1 MRLLPEPCV
10 TTVLASLHRD
20 AVDFLET
27 GHTALHLLETRAP
40 QIPHAFLGS
49 LRANLRRAPQ
59 GENDAHDRLRDR
71 QHLIDAHPALVAVG
85 AVGTSL
91 GREDLHSGGEI
102 GLGEALLEQGL
113 PRDLQWLLAVT
124 ARSEEHTSELQSPDH
139 LVCRLLLEK
148 KKEQQFNLQTD
159 TIC

>member
-1 MRLLPEPCV
+1 LQLLPEPCV

-59 GENDAHDRLRDR
+59 GENDSHDRLRHR
-71 QHLIDAHPALVAVG
+71 QDLVNAHPALVAVG
-85 AVGTSL
+85 AVGASL
-91 GREDLHSGGEI
+91 RTEELHTAGAI
-102 GLGEALLEQGL
+102 RLGKALLEQGF
-113 PRDLQWLLAVT
+113 PRDLQ
-124 ARSEEHTSELQSPDH
+124 
-139 LVCRLLLEK
+139 
-148 KKEQQFNLQTD
+148 
-159 TIC
+159 